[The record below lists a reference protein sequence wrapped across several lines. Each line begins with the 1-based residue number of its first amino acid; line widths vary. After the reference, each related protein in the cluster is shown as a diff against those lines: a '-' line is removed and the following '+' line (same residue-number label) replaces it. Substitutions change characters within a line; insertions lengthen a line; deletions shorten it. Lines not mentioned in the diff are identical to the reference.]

1 MTPQDHAPA
10 AHAAAGGTCPA
21 EVARGREAAWSV
33 QPGVGDP
40 RRPAPLGDLVAD
52 ELAELRA
59 ALVADPKGT
68 LESTFG
74 VSLPDGMIITVIE
87 ETPTQRYIVLPSASL
102 SEAELADVS
111 GAGTG
116 PDRAAGLP
124 GCLISAPSQPN
135 A

>member
-1 MTPQDHAPA
+1 MAHDPEKALVDKATNDPA
-10 AHAAAGGTCPA
+10 F
-21 EVARGREAAWSV
+21 
-33 QPGVGDP
+33 
-40 RRPAPLGDLVAD
+40 
-52 ELAELRA
+52 RA

-74 VSLPDGMIITVIE
+74 VALPDGMVITVVE

-116 PDRAAGLP
+116 L
-124 GCLISAPSQPN
+124 QN
-135 A
+135 MWNE